1 MPVYF
6 AEEGQ
11 LHDFLRKAGPGKT
24 YAAVRREAGSEYAVL
39 EPDGDDEPL
48 LRQERPSV
56 SPKRFLMP
64 PRERVARYTTSGE
77 GGAAGGEH
85 EEQREPTTLV
95 GLRAC
100 DLAAAEYLD
109 KVFLEGDFEDPFY
122 KARRENQIVISVDC
136 TQVNENCFC
145 DVVGGRP
152 FAMGGFDLNISP
164 IAAGYVVWVGTERGQ
179 ALIDAHADL
188 FREATQ
194 AEIDE
199 VKQRRE
205 KTSDE
210 LRRQSKGLK
219 LTEHLQEVL
228 SRLEEND
235 LWDKHAAQCVECAAC
250 TNICPT
256 CHCFYLYDRAAREG
270 KAGEF
275 ERVKTWDSCLTADYS
290 RMAGV
295 GGAKPN
301 PRAKLRTRF
310 ANRFLHKYGFS
321 PIQYGVLGCTG
332 CGRCMEACFGA
343 VDIRK
348 VLADIEKADAEKT
361 SAPQSAARG
370 KENPT

>member
-1 MPVYF
+1 MSVYF
-6 AEEGQ
+6 AEEAQ
-11 LHDFLRKAGPGKT
+11 LHAFLRQAGPGRT
-24 YAAVRREAGSEYAVL
+24 YAAVRREAGSEYAL
-39 EPDGDDEPL
+39 LAPDGDDEPS
-48 LRQERPSV
+48 LREARPGV

-64 PRERVARYTTSGE
+64 PRECVACYSTSREGGPAAADAGE
-77 GGAAGGEH
+77 GTQEQGE
-85 EEQREPTTLV
+85 PATLV

-109 KVFLEGDFEDPFY
+109 KVFLEGEFEDPFY

-136 TQVNENCFC
+136 TQVHEKCFC

-164 IAAGYVVWVGTERGQ
+164 IASGYVVWVGTERGQ
-179 ALIDAHADL
+179 GLIDAHADL

-205 KTSDE
+205 KTSE
-210 LRRQSKGLK
+210 QLRKQSKGLK
-219 LTEHLQEVL
+219 LTDHLQEVL
-228 SRLEEND
+228 SRLEDSD
-235 LWDKHAAQCVECAAC
+235 LWDSHAAQCVECAAC

-256 CHCFYLYDRAAREG
+256 CHCFYLYDRAAGEG
-270 KAGEF
+270 KAGQF
-275 ERVKTWDSCLTADYS
+275 ERIKTWDSCLTADYS

-295 GGAKPN
+295 GGNKPN
-301 PRAKLRTRF
+301 PRATLRTRF

-348 VLADIEKADAEKT
+348 VLDEIDQREPETAAGDREN
-361 SAPQSAARG
+361 SA
-370 KENPT
+370 